1 MIRDAI
7 KDIVEGH
14 DLSSAQASAV
24 MQEIMDGDAT
34 PSQIA
39 SFITALRMKGETVE
53 EMTGFA
59 QVMRE
64 KSIKIP
70 MRSRDSFLIDT
81 CGTGGDRL
89 KTFNVST
96 TAAFVV
102 AGAGVRVAKHGNRAM
117 SGKCGSADVLEAL
130 GVAIGLAPEAVGK
143 CIDSVGIGF
152 LFAPSLH
159 PSMKY
164 AVVPRKEIG
173 IRTIFNILGPLT
185 NPASAKRQLIG
196 VYDPALT
203 ELMAGVL
210 LRLGSERAVVAHGL
224 DGIDEI
230 STLGPTKI
238 TELKDGKLDTYEV
251 APEDF
256 GLRRAALSE
265 LAQGDTAAD
274 SASVLTQVLSGET
287 GAPRDI
293 VILNAGAAL
302 MVAGKAESISKGI
315 SIANNSIDSGAAMRA
330 LDALKEISQ
339 ELAAVDS

>member
-1 MIRDAI
+1 MIREAI
-7 KDIVEGH
+7 KEIVDRR
-14 DLSSAQASAV
+14 DLTQDEAAGV

-39 SFITALRMKGETVE
+39 SFITALRMKGETIA
-53 EMTGFA
+53 EMSGFTK
-59 QVMRE
+59 VMRE

-70 MRSRDSFLIDT
+70 VRAKKSSLIDT

-102 AGAGVRVAKHGNRAM
+102 AGAGVPVAKHGNRAM
-117 SGKCGSADVLEAL
+117 SGKCGSADVLESL
-130 GVAIGLAPEAVGK
+130 GVSISLPPAAVGK

-196 VYDPALT
+196 VYDPDLT

-210 LRLGSERAVVAHGL
+210 LSLGSERAIVAHGL
-224 DGIDEI
+224 DGIDEL
-230 STLGPTKI
+230 STLGKTKI
-238 TELKDGKLDTYEV
+238 TELRDGRLDTYEIV
-251 APEDF
+251 PEDF
-256 GLRRAALSE
+256 GLRRAGFDE
-265 LAQGDTAAD
+265 LAQGETAEE
-274 SASVLTQVLSGET
+274 SARTVERILDGEQ
-287 GAPRDI
+287 GAPREI
-293 VILNAGAAL
+293 VLLNAGAAL
-302 MVAGKAESISKGI
+302 MVAGKVDSIADGI
-315 SIANNSIDSGAAMRA
+315 SIAKETIDSGKARN
-330 LDALKEISQ
+330 ALKTLKKISR
-339 ELAAVDS
+339 EFTEN